1 MSSCVLNVKNC
12 KKCAFCK
19 HWYDPT
25 NSAIAPKS
33 PSIGLWLIN
42 DENQKSM
49 CLKRNVQM
57 AAHASCGLY
66 YECKL

>member
-1 MSSCVLNVKNC
+1 MGTIINIKVA

-25 NSAIAPKS
+25 NSAISPKAPN
-33 PSIGLWLIN
+33 IGLWQIK
-42 DENQKSM
+42 DDNQRSLCMKKNIETPAFAG
-49 CLKRNVQM
+49 CPQ
-57 AAHASCGLY
+57 Y